1 MSEGGMENSASRLES
16 FGRKLILSLP
26 EVEDESPGRPFL
38 EMLRR
43 KFWESC
49 AGFCARLC
57 QACECDVWP
66 GLVCGRRVDREL
78 YDAFRVSGDIFN
90 ITQSV
95 RLTAVKTAG
104 PAELLAIKPLSDFVE
119 DFLSSHIFT
128 ESFSNLADGRSCDL
142 LDRSASQLIS
152 LYNSALDYLMDKA
165 VDVCL
170 REISWPAQKML
181 VTEIEKMKLP
191 EFEDC
196 CARSGLLC

>member
-1 MSEGGMENSASRLES
+1 MQAFVLDCAKPVSVMFGLAQYVADGLIGSYMMPSESLE
-16 FGRKLILSLP
+16 
-26 EVEDESPGRPFL
+26 
-38 EMLRR
+38 
-43 KFWESC
+43 
-49 AGFCARLC
+49 
-57 QACECDVWP
+57 
-66 GLVCGRRVDREL
+66 
-78 YDAFRVSGDIFN
+78 DIFN

-165 VDVCL
+165 VDVSL

-196 CARSGLLC
+196 CALSGLLC